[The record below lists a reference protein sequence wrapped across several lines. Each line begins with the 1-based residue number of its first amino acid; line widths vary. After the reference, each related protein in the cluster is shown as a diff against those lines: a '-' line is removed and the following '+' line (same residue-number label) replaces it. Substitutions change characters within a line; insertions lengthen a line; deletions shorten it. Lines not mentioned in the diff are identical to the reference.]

1 MTERIT
7 GRVVTMSYDKGFF
20 FVRADSGISY
30 FAHASDLPHGAFE
43 MLNVG
48 DRVEFGEVL
57 PQPERGRRA
66 RNVVVT
72 AEAVGI

>member
-1 MTERIT
+1 MTERIS
-7 GRVVTMSYDKGFF
+7 GRVVTMKYDRGFF
-20 FVRADSGISY
+20 FIRTDSGISY

-43 MLNVG
+43 MLNTG
-48 DRVEFGEVL
+48 DQVQFEELL
-57 PQPERGRRA
+57 PTPAQGRRA